1 MRRLIL
7 ISLLAASSAQAAI
20 TFNHQNPN
28 GTDRFRMSDGTSCE
42 QSVDTGKSFYAGIYG
57 EQGNDDRNYDNGY
70 ADADSDEAGVYMG
83 VQITFGGAERIDC
96 KRLYDIALQEKELQ
110 LAQAKAEHELEME
123 MMRAELEA
131 ARYENK
137 RLQFAE

>member
-1 MRRLIL
+1 MKKLL
-7 ISLLAASSAQAAI
+7 LLSLFAASTNAAI

-42 QSVDTGKSFYAGIYG
+42 QSVDTGKSFYAGVYG
-57 EQGNDDRNYDNGY
+57 EQGSDDRNYDNGY
-70 ADADSDEAGVYMG
+70 SDAASDEAGVYMG
-83 VQITFGGAERIDC
+83 FQITFGGAERIDC
-96 KRLYDIALQEKELQ
+96 KRLYNIALQEKEIQ
-110 LAQAKAEHELEME
+110 LEQARVEHQLEIELL
-123 MMRAELEA
+123 RAELES